1 MRHQDGS
8 VTTEVVLLTPVLL
21 VLLGFVIM
29 TGRIGEVDGA
39 VAHAAQQAARA
50 GTLTG
55 NPDTARTA
63 ASSTVRAN
71 LAHLGIACTR
81 LEVTV
86 DTSRFRPGG
95 DVAVEVA
102 CTVALA
108 DVAFTGLPGQR
119 TVSSRAVEVIDLY
132 RGGGVR

>member
-1 MRHQDGS
+1 MRREDGS

-29 TGRIGEVDGA
+29 TGRIGDVDGA
-39 VAHAAQQAARA
+39 VTHAAQQAARA

-55 NPDTARTA
+55 NADAARSA

-71 LAHLGIACTR
+71 LEHLGISCTR

-86 DTSRFRPGG
+86 ETSRFRPGG
-95 DVAVEVA
+95 DVAVEVT
-102 CTVALA
+102 CTVALG

-119 TVSSRAVEVIDLY
+119 TVSARAVEVIDVF
-132 RGGGVR
+132 RGGGVP